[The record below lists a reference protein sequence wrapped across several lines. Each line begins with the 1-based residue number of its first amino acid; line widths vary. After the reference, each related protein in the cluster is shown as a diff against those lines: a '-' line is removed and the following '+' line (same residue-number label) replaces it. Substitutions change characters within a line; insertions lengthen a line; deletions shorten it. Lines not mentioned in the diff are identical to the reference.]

1 MKVVKNLCVMIVVIK
16 KDVRTVK
23 RTGQIFIH
31 IKMVKC
37 LKFVKN
43 VLIKRSGVTF
53 VIGIK

>member
-37 LKFVKN
+37 SKFVKN